1 VEILL
6 GKVKAKPPI
15 ASLGRKEVIS
25 DVKRR
30 QPGSRPESD

>member
-6 GKVKAKPPI
+6 GKAKAKPPI
-15 ASLGRKEVIS
+15 ASLGRLKVIS

-30 QPGSRPESD
+30 QPDSRPESD